1 MQVTYLTV
9 QTLSIMDITGTIR
22 SVLPEQTGEGKN
34 GIWKRQNIIIQTD
47 GQYPKSVCI
56 SLWGDKVD
64 KSLLQEGASVR
75 VHFDLES
82 REFKGNWYTDVKG
95 WKVEPATA
103 KLPATSSSAS
113 YEYNSESDLHEDDL
127 PPF

>member
-1 MQVTYLTV
+1 
-9 QTLSIMDITGTIR
+9 MDITGTIQ

-34 GIWKRQNIIIQTD
+34 GTWKKRNIIIQTE

-56 SLWGDKVD
+56 SLWGDKAD

-95 WKVEPATA
+95 WKVDPVNSADAMGTQPTESGDHTGLGIHNDDNS
-103 KLPATSSSAS
+103 LP
-113 YEYNSESDLHEDDL
+113 
-127 PPF
+127 F